1 MGYFYYIFF
10 LHTDTSAISKM
21 ALLNTPTHSRY
32 RQESSRLFQA
42 STNMKKFLSYCSEV
56 LTAYKIATELGF
68 QDLAVNLLEGEAG
81 SYLKDVAWSDDGD
94 WKTSPKQPLLLNK
107 VIRPK

>member
-1 MGYFYYIFF
+1 MRHLIEEVFEVNERVMCGD
-10 LHTDTSAISKM
+10 LVSAKAAI
-21 ALLNTPTHSRY
+21 
-32 RQESSRLFQA
+32 A

-81 SYLKDVAWSDDGD
+81 SYLKDVA
-94 WKTSPKQPLLLNK
+94 
-107 VIRPK
+107 